1 MARFAVTFCS
11 QCGGEFGP
19 GDHGF
24 SHCRDHIGAPSMTLQ
39 QWDREVA
46 PFLHVIERTGR
57 EVASLTE
64 QMGQAVL
71 LLQARPD
78 WPTKAGDELELAERE
93 AIATLD
99 RIRAARA
106 RYAALPATE

>member
-1 MARFAVTFCS
+1 VPLVQRA
-11 QCGGEFGP
+11 
-19 GDHGF
+19 HL
-24 SHCRDHIGAPSMTLQ
+24 TLQ

-46 PFLHVIERTGR
+46 PFLHVLERIGR

-64 QMGQAVL
+64 QMGHAVR

-78 WPTKAGDELELAERE
+78 WPTKAAEELERAERE
-93 AIATLD
+93 AVATLE
-99 RIRAARA
+99 RIRSARA

>member
-1 MARFAVTFCS
+1 
-11 QCGGEFGP
+11 
-19 GDHGF
+19 
-24 SHCRDHIGAPSMTLQ
+24 MTLH

-46 PFLHVIERTGR
+46 PYLHVIERTGR
-57 EVASLTE
+57 EVASLAE
-64 QMGQAVL
+64 RMGQAVL

-78 WPTKAGDELELAERE
+78 WPTKAGDELERAERE

>member
-1 MARFAVTFCS
+1 
-11 QCGGEFGP
+11 
-19 GDHGF
+19 
-24 SHCRDHIGAPSMTLQ
+24 MTLQ

-64 QMGQAVL
+64 QMGRAVR

-78 WPTKAGDELELAERE
+78 WPTKAAEELVRAEQE
-93 AIATLD
+93 ATAALE
-99 RIRAARA
+99 RIRNARA

>member
-1 MARFAVTFCS
+1 
-11 QCGGEFGP
+11 
-19 GDHGF
+19 
-24 SHCRDHIGAPSMTLQ
+24 MTLQ

-46 PFLHVIERTGR
+46 PYLHVIERTGR
-57 EVASLTE
+57 EVATLTE
-64 QMGQAVL
+64 QMGRAVG

-78 WPTKAGDELELAERE
+78 WPTKAAEELERAERE
-93 AIATLD
+93 ASATLE